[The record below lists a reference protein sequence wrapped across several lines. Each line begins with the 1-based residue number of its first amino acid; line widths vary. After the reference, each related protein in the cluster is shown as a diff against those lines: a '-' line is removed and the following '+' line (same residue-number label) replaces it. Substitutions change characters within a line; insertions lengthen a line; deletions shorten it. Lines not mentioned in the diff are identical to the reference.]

1 MLMFVQQF
9 SGINAV
15 IFYSASILQESIGQ
29 PWAALGSLGQPRA
42 TSGNLGQPQATS
54 GDFG

>member
-29 PWAALGSLGQPRA
+29 PWVALGRA
-42 TSGNLGQPQATS
+42 TSGNLRQLRVTS